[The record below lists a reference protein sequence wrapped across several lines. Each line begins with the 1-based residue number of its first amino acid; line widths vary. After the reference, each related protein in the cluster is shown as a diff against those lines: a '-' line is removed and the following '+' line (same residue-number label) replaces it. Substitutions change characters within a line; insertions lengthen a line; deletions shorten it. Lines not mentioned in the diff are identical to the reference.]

1 MRRSCAVVLL
11 SLALALPARSQ
22 SRSAAIGQAGVAP
35 AMQRLAVRIDE
46 NPALSQFIEEMGEAG
61 VEDPFAMMG
70 GSDLKTMPD
79 SVLASFP
86 GLISSALRESD
97 PTACKM
103 LLNQGTGM
111 GEQTFNALLAAS
123 DSATVEGWLVLVE
136 SMLVAYAHGDKGPPP
151 PSAARVQSLMIT
163 AMSRMSDAER
173 EALLVTPASDQPPTP
188 EQECG
193 KMRSLFGAIA
203 GLGLTE
209 RAELMRGLMVMG
221 ETPE

>member
-1 MRRSCAVVLL
+1 
-11 SLALALPARSQ
+11 
-22 SRSAAIGQAGVAP
+22 
-35 AMQRLAVRIDE
+35 MQRLASRIEE

-61 VEDPFAMMG
+61 VEDPFALMG

-79 SVLASFP
+79 SVLGAFP

-97 PTACKM
+97 ATACSM
-103 LLNQGTGM
+103 LLNLGAGM
-111 GEQTFNALLAAS
+111 GEQAFNALLAAS
-123 DSATVEGWLVLVE
+123 DSTTVEGWLVLVE
-136 SMLVAYAHGDKGPPP
+136 SMLVAYAHGDRGPPP
-151 PSAARVQSLMIT
+151 PSPARVQSLMIS
-163 AMSRMSDAER
+163 AVSRMSEAER
-173 EALLVTPASDQPPTP
+173 QALVATPDGGQPLTP

-221 ETPE
+221 EAPE